1 MQGVRDRQLSRWRP
15 IEGMVMS
22 RKLTV
27 LIIEDSRVIQQVI
40 KGILNK
46 SGYDTIEADDGET
59 GLALALRTHPDVVL
73 VDVLLPGA
81 LDGLD
86 VCHEIRSTNGLR
98 ETPIV
103 ILSALDQE
111 GDFAAGRLYG
121 ADDYLIKPVDKDTL
135 LNRIDSVL
143 KARGVVAEGNI

>member
-1 MQGVRDRQLSRWRP
+1 
-15 IEGMVMS
+15 MS

-59 GLALALRTHPDVVL
+59 GLALALHTHPDVVL

-111 GDFAAGRLYG
+111 TDFAAGRLYG
-121 ADDYLIKPVDKDTL
+121 ADDYLIKPVDKETL
-135 LNRIDSVL
+135 LDRIDSVL
-143 KARGVVAEGNI
+143 KARGVVAEGNT